1 MKKLILPFLLLFPL
15 FLAAPAKA
23 SEPLVADLSDH
34 LIAIT
39 TGFTGTELLLF
50 GTTDDDG
57 DVVVVVRGP
66 NEEVVVRQKDRVA
79 GIWMNTDGMIF
90 DGVPSF
96 YHVAATEGADVNL
109 PINALQRHQI
119 GAENIRM
126 TPPIGRTDEEIA
138 EFQES
143 IVRLRQNDG
152 LYSSETALVE
162 KRGQRLF
169 RTKVFFPAN
178 VPVGTYII
186 ETLLVRNGVVESAQT
201 TPLFVSKVGTGAEI
215 YLMAQNQAAIYGI
228 VSIFLAAFAGYG
240 ANWLFKR
247 IG

>member
-1 MKKLILPFLLLFPL
+1 MLT
-15 FLAAPAKA
+15 ASTRA

-39 TGFTGTELLLF
+39 TGFTGKELLLF
-50 GTTDDDG
+50 GTISDDG

-66 NEEVVVRQKDRVA
+66 NEEVVVRQKDSVA
-79 GIWMNTDGMIF
+79 GIWMNVDGMIF
-90 DGVPSF
+90 NAVPAF
-96 YHVAATEGADVNL
+96 YYVAATEGIDFNL
-109 PINALQRHQI
+109 PINELQRHQI
-119 GAENIRM
+119 GVANIRM
-126 TPPIGRTDEEIA
+126 TPPIGRTAEEIKL
-138 EFQES
+138 FQDS
-143 IVRLRQNDG
+143 IVRLRQSAG
-152 LYSSETALVE
+152 LYSRKPGLVE

-169 RTKVFFPAN
+169 RTKVLFPAN
-178 VPVGTYII
+178 VPVGTYTI
-186 ETLLVRNGVVESAQT
+186 ETLLVRDGAVESAQT

-228 VSIFLAAFAGYG
+228 VSILLAALAGYG

>member
-1 MKKLILPFLLLFPL
+1 MLKRL
-15 FLAAPAKA
+15 FLFAVVSSIFMPIQARA
-23 SEPLVADLSDH
+23 SEPLVADLSSH

-50 GTTDDDG
+50 GTTKDDG

-66 NEEVVVRQKDRVA
+66 NEEVVVRKKDRIA
-79 GIWMNTDGMIF
+79 GIWMNSDGMIF
-90 DGVPSF
+90 NAVPAF
-96 YHVAATEGADVNL
+96 YYVAATEGVEFNL
-109 PINALQRHQI
+109 PIHELRRHQI
-119 GAENIRM
+119 GVDNIRM
-126 TPPIGRTDEEIA
+126 TPPIGRTDSEVA

-143 IVRLRQNDG
+143 IVRLREAAG
-152 LYSSETALVE
+152 LYTGKPGLVE

-169 RTKVFFPAN
+169 RTKVLFPSN

-186 ETLLVRNGVVESAQT
+186 ETLLVRNGTVESAQT
-201 TPLFVSKVGTGAEI
+201 TPLFVSKVGSGAEI
-215 YLMAQNQAAIYGI
+215 FLLAQNHGAIFGI
-228 VSIFLAAFAGYG
+228 LSILIAVLAGYG

>member
-1 MKKLILPFLLLFPL
+1 MWRHLTLILMLPILLSG
-15 FLAAPAKA
+15 PAR
-23 SEPLVADLSDH
+23 STEPLVADLSDH

-50 GTTDDDG
+50 GTTDDDA

-79 GIWMNTDGMIF
+79 GIWMNVDGMIIN
-90 DGVPSF
+90 GVPAF
-96 YHVAATEGADVNL
+96 YHVAATDGVDFNL
-109 PINALQRHQI
+109 PINELQRHQI
-119 GAENIRM
+119 GVENIRM
-126 TPPIGRTDEEIA
+126 TPPIGRTAKEVKI
-138 EFQES
+138 FQDS
-143 IVRLRQNDG
+143 IVRIRQNAG
-152 LYSSETALVE
+152 LYSDEPGLVE

-169 RTKVFFPAN
+169 RTKVLFPAN

-186 ETLLVRNGVVESAQT
+186 ETLLVRDGAVESAQT
-201 TPLFVSKVGTGAEI
+201 TPLFISKIGTGAEI
-215 YLMAQNQAAIYGI
+215 YLMAQNQAALYGI
-228 VSIFLAAFAGYG
+228 ISILLAAFAGYG